1 MEEPL
6 NLREATYNLQKY
18 LRAISFYDS
27 RVLRPPLDGIF
38 EEATQNSVRS
48 FQASRGLNAN
58 GIVDKASWDAIY
70 KEYKALE
77 RYSPLPFF
85 PSYPPDY
92 AVELNE
98 ESAFVTIVQIL
109 LRELSAVYDEFEE
122 IQISGIYD
130 EATEDAIKKL
140 QRASMLEPTGKLDK
154 NTYRRL
160 LNDLSSHSSF

>member
-98 ESAFVTIVQIL
+98 ESAFVAIVQIL

-130 EATEDAIKKL
+130 AATENAIKKL

>member
-38 EEATQNSVRS
+38 DEATQNSVRS

-98 ESAFVTIVQIL
+98 ESAFVAIVQIL

-130 EATEDAIKKL
+130 EATENAIKKL

>member
-1 MEEPL
+1 MEQPL
-6 NLREATYNLQKY
+6 NLRDAIYNLQKY

-27 RVLRPPLDGIF
+27 RILRPPLDGIF
-38 EEATQNSVRS
+38 DDATQNSVRS
-48 FQASRGLNAN
+48 FQESRGLNAN
-58 GIVDKASWDAIY
+58 GTVDKASWDAIY

-92 AVELNE
+92 AVELGD
-98 ESAFVTIVQIL
+98 ESSFVAIVQIL
-109 LRELSAVYDEFEE
+109 LREIGSVYNEFEA
-122 IQISGIYD
+122 ISITGIYD
-130 EATEDAIKKL
+130 EPTERAIKEL
-140 QRASMLEPTGKLDK
+140 QRASMLEVTGKLDK

>member
-38 EEATQNSVRS
+38 DEATQNSVRS

-92 AVELNE
+92 AIELNE
-98 ESAFVTIVQIL
+98 ESAFVAIVQIL
-109 LRELSAVYDEFEE
+109 LRELSSVYDEFEE

-130 EATEDAIKKL
+130 EATENAIKKL